1 MLKIIKALHYPLL
14 RFWSI
19 LKKEIIQIKRDFGTY
34 IFIILVPFIEVIL
47 FGNIINTDAKNLP
60 TVILSHD
67 HSVFSN
73 SLIQGF
79 KNTGYFRIIKQT
91 DVDTDAE
98 KMLRSGEVQFV
109 ITIPNNFAEDLIK
122 EKHPHV
128 LVEGDASDPLAIGN
142 AFNAAATLAN
152 SVLNQDL
159 KGSLSYLKNQEPL
172 FFIDTHAKYN
182 PLVVAQFHT
191 LPGILA
197 IILTVTLVM
206 LTAISVTTEY
216 DQGTMEMLLITPIK
230 PLEVLIGKIIPN
242 AIFGYIIFVLTLGL
256 SRYGFHVPFEGSFF
270 LLSLCAIPYIISC
283 LGIGLAVSTVSRSQ
297 LRAANVANT
306 YILPAILFSGFLFP
320 FYAMPG
326 WAQWIGEVFPPTH
339 FIRITLSIMLKG
351 ATFSEVWPNLWPIIL
366 FACFIIFISFRY
378 YRKTLD

>member
-1 MLKIIKALHYPLL
+1 MIFSSLHYPLL

-19 LKKEIIQIKRDFGTY
+19 LKKEIIQIKRDYGTY
-34 IFIILVPFIEVIL
+34 IFLIVVPFIEVIL

-60 TVILSHD
+60 TVIVAHD
-67 HSVFSN
+67 HSLFSN

-79 KNTGYFRIIKQT
+79 KNTGYFNIIKIT
-91 DVDTDAE
+91 DEAQEGE
-98 KMLRSGEVQFV
+98 KMLKAGKVQFV
-109 ITIPNNFAEDLIK
+109 ITIPNHFSEQLLK
-122 EKHPHV
+122 KQHPHV
-128 LVEGDASDPLAIGN
+128 LVEGDATDPVAVGN
-142 AFNAAATLAN
+142 AFNAAATLAD
-152 SVLNQDL
+152 SVLNPDL
-159 KGSLSYLKNQEPL
+159 KGTLSYLKGQEPL
-172 FFIDTHAKYN
+172 FYIDTHANYN
-182 PLVVAQFHT
+182 PMVVAQFHT
-191 LPGILA
+191 LPGVLA

-206 LTAISVTTEY
+206 ITAISVTTEY

-230 PLEVLIGKIIPN
+230 PIEVLFGKIIPN
-242 AIFGYIIFVLTLGL
+242 AVLGYILFLLTIGL
-256 SRYGFHVPFEGSFF
+256 SYWVFHVPFIGSF
-270 LLSLCAIPYIISC
+270 LLLTLCVIPYIVSS

-320 FYAMPG
+320 FYAMPE
-326 WAQWIGEVFPPTH
+326 WAQWIGELFPPTH

-378 YRKTLD
+378 YRRTLD

>member
-1 MLKIIKALHYPLL
+1 MINKMRALQYPLL

-34 IFIILVPFIEVIL
+34 IFILLVPFIEVIL

-60 TVILSHD
+60 TVVLSHD
-67 HSVFSN
+67 NSSFSR

-79 KNTGYFRIIKQT
+79 SNTGYFKIIKQT
-91 DVDTDAE
+91 DKDSEAE
-98 KMLRSGEVQFV
+98 QMLRSGQVQFV
-109 ITIPNNFAEDLIK
+109 ISIPNQFASDLIK
-122 EKHPHV
+122 KKQPHV

-142 AFNAAATLAN
+142 AFNAATTLAR

-159 KGSLSYLKNQEPL
+159 KGSLSYLKSQEPL
-172 FFIDTHAKYN
+172 FVIDTHAKYN
-182 PLVVAQFHT
+182 QLVVAQYHT

-242 AIFGYIIFVLTLGL
+242 AIFGYLIFIITIGL
-256 SRYGFHVPFEGSFF
+256 SRLIFHVPFHGSFF
-270 LLSLCAIPYIISC
+270 LLALCAFPYIVSC
-283 LGIGLAVSTVSRSQ
+283 LGIGLAVSTVSRTQ

-326 WAQWIGEVFPPTH
+326 WAQWIGELFPPTH
-339 FIRITLSIMLKG
+339 FIRITLAIMLKG
-351 ATFSEVWPNLWPIIL
+351 ATFTEVWPNLWPIIL
-366 FACFIIFISFRY
+366 FACFIIFFSLRY